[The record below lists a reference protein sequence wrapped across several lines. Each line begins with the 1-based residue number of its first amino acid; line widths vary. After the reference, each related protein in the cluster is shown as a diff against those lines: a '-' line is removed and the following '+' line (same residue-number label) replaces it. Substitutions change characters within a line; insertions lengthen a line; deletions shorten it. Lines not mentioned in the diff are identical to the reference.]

1 MTMGFTLKSQSR
13 VRLLP
18 PFRILDLRTI
28 RRLQLL
34 TMRFGCSATK
44 RLVRLHFAILIL
56 LWWGGLN
63 CLSGCLI
70 PQSGAKGESHCSM
83 GGEGGD
89 CCQTLAG
96 GKGSLSSKSIGAPSS
111 SVQSLSCCSLLSLS
125 GEAGRDM
132 RAVDGAAT
140 STILSRIVFA
150 PESEPRAQLPD
161 RWARLPDRGGTHLL
175 HCVFLI

>member
-1 MTMGFTLKSQSR
+1 MG
-13 VRLLP
+13 
-18 PFRILDLRTI
+18 
-28 RRLQLL
+28 RLQLIA
-34 TMRFGCSATK
+34 MRFNRPATK
-44 RLVRLHFAILIL
+44 RLVRLHFAIFIL

-63 CLSGCLI
+63 CLSGCLTT
-70 PQSGAKGESHCSM
+70 PTGADGESHCSM
-83 GGEGGD
+83 DGEGGD
-89 CCQTLAG
+89 CCQTRAG
-96 GKGSLSSKSIGAPSS
+96 SEESLSSRSIGSPPT

-125 GEAGRDM
+125 GEAGRDV

-140 STILSRIVFA
+140 SAILSRILFT